1 MKTKFNIGD
10 FIICPSAQ
18 QPRYI
23 EIKDQLED
31 RYIMSYNKDGSI
43 DGVVYFVNEDDWKL
57 ENTLE
62 AAERKIKK
70 EIGI

>member
-1 MKTKFNIGD
+1 MKIKFNIGD

-18 QPRYI
+18 APRYI
-23 EIKDQLED
+23 EIKDISED

-43 DGVVYFVNEDDWKL
+43 DGVVYFVDEDNWEL